1 MKKVLVILFV
11 AGSLMAGCG
20 SKQLDKETSM
30 EVIKKNVGYPL
41 VLDHDIYCSDPEHA
55 HKLQTTGLEKEGLI
69 TVQQT
74 PKLSDGG
81 KPLIQFTAKA
91 QPYLLPTP
99 AKDKTL
105 GIQKV
110 KLADEDIAEI
120 LSIQDDENTKT
131 KLVEYT
137 TTYKNVTPFA
147 ALISRDFTTPKK
159 HKAYLS
165 FYDGSWKIESRLG
178 H

>member
-1 MKKVLVILFV
+1 MKKVLVILLS
-11 AGSLMAGCG
+11 GSLMAGCG

-55 HKLQTTGLEKEGLI
+55 RKLQAAGLEKDGLI
-69 TVQQT
+69 TVLQT
-74 PKLSDGG
+74 HKLSDAG
-81 KPLIQFTAKA
+81 KPLIQFTSKA
-91 QPYLLPTP
+91 QPYLLATS

-110 KLADEDIAEI
+110 KVADEDIAEI
-120 LSIQDDENTKT
+120 LSIQDDESTKT

-137 TTYKNVTPFA
+137 TTYKNVSPFA
-147 ALISRDFTTPKK
+147 ALVNQDFTTLKK

-165 FYDGSWKIESRLG
+165 LHDGSWQIENRIG
-178 H
+178 N